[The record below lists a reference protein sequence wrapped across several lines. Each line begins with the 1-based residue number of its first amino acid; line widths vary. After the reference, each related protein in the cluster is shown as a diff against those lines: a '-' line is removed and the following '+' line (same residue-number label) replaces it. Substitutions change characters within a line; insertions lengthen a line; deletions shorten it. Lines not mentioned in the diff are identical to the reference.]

1 MRPIN
6 PNLFPRISCCFAQI
20 LPDEITIILINVF
33 PFHFYFLAPD
43 VDDCRQNC
51 AAMASCVSAYID
63 ATDMKCYLS
72 NAYPVPLMYRRH
84 DSPALD
90 HGSERHAYIWVFRAN
105 SHGVYQDQDYA
116 TCQNESPAEIA
127 YDKVAEAAFEQ
138 EEAEKLEKVMMK
150 SSSKAMEAAKSS
162 NKSSKKSNSK

>member
-1 MRPIN
+1 MADGEE
-6 PNLFPRISCCFAQI
+6 LQSY
-20 LPDEITIILINVF
+20 T
-33 PFHFYFLAPD
+33 APD

-90 HGSERHAYIWVFRAN
+90 HGDERHAFIWVMRAG
-105 SHGVYQDQDYA
+105 SHGVYEDQEYA

-127 YDKVAEAAFEQ
+127 YDKVSTAAFEK
-138 EEAEKLEKVMMK
+138 EEAEKLAKVLMK
-150 SSSKAMEAAKSS
+150 SSSKDLEAAKSS
-162 NKSSKKSNSK
+162 HNKKSNSK